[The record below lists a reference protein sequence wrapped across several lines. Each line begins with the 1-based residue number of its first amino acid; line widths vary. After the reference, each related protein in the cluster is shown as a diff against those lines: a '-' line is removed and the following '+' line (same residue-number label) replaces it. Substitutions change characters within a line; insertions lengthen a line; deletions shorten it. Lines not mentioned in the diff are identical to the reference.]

1 MKNAGLDELQTRIK
15 IGRRNI
21 NDLRY
26 ADNTTLMVESKEE
39 LKKLLM
45 KVKEESERAGSRLNI
60 KINKIMASS
69 PITAWQI
76 EGEKVEVVTNFLFL
90 GSKITV
96 DGDCRRQLLLG
107 RKAMTNLDCV
117 EKQTH
122 YSADKGLC
130 CQGYGLP
137 TGHEWL

>member
-1 MKNAGLDELQTRIK
+1 MRHAGLDELQTRIK

-76 EGEKVEVVTNFLFL
+76 EGEKVEVVANFLFL

-96 DGDCRRQLLLG
+96 DGDCSHEIRR
-107 RKAMTNLDCV
+107 
-117 EKQTH
+117 
-122 YSADKGLC
+122 
-130 CQGYGLP
+130 
-137 TGHEWL
+137 

>member
-1 MKNAGLDELQTRIK
+1 MRHAGLDELQTRIK

-76 EGEKVEVVTNFLFL
+76 EGEKVEVATDFLFL

-96 DGDCRRQLLLG
+96 NGDYSHEVRR
-107 RKAMTNLDCV
+107 
-117 EKQTH
+117 
-122 YSADKGLC
+122 
-130 CQGYGLP
+130 
-137 TGHEWL
+137 

>member
-1 MKNAGLDELQTRIK
+1 MRHAGLDELQTRIK

-39 LKKLLM
+39 LKKLLI

-90 GSKITV
+90 RSKITV
-96 DGDCRRQLLLG
+96 DGDCSHEIRR
-107 RKAMTNLDCV
+107 
-117 EKQTH
+117 
-122 YSADKGLC
+122 
-130 CQGYGLP
+130 
-137 TGHEWL
+137 